1 MSKRT
6 NPPGRVVIVHGG
18 DGDVDDAAGAIK
30 RFLKREIPEVLVHT
44 CFEMLSVEIN
54 DFVIK

>member
-18 DGDVDDAAGAIK
+18 DGDVDDAAGAVK
-30 RFLKREIPEVLVHT
+30 RFLEGVITHVLIHH
-44 CFEMLSVEIN
+44 LSSKVERR
-54 DFVIK
+54 VIRG